1 MVKKNLSMD
10 NLVIDKSK
18 GSVTIN
24 INSRIHSID
33 SIIAASYIFIDKAY
47 VILDGEPGEDVT
59 VTLNAKDKNTDLK
72 DLGKSF
78 NNELINYSFYAV
90 QTQKTLP
97 VRAAMIQRAF
107 LTNSEKKSE
116 KSGKSKSY
124 VDDPY
129 GIAVPWEKKYG
140 KKKKRSK

>member
-10 NLVIDKSK
+10 NLIIDKSK

-24 INSRIHSID
+24 VNSRIHSLD

-47 VILDGEPGEDVT
+47 VILDGEPGEEIIVK
-59 VTLNAKDKNTDLK
+59 LNAKDKNADLTDL
-72 DLGKSF
+72 GRSF

-107 LTNSEKKSE
+107 LTHDEKKSE
-116 KSGKSKSY
+116 KSEKSKSY
-124 VDDPY
+124 IDDPY
-129 GIAVPWEKKYG
+129 GIAIPWEKKYG